1 MLLLRVKYTSAIL
14 VLCCFISGC
23 ITKEDIDRFVD
34 EQIRSSDPIVKIND
48 PEDSLEHAIMVERD
62 FEEIRSSGVLRMITH
77 YGPNTYFLH
86 QGFEEGFEYELL
98 YAFAREHDL
107 VLEVVIIDAD
117 EDPRELLLAGDGD
130 VIAANYT
137 ITPERRK
144 SVNFTQPYNLA
155 NKILVYS
162 RDLQTRPGTLEELSG
177 SGVPI
182 SVRQKSSGSAHL
194 NELVYQGYDLTI
206 EYIPDQMDT
215 KSLLDQIAM
224 GSIKAVVLSNK
235 LFHPASRYM
244 QELIEGPVIAEAD
257 SIAWGIRGNAPDL
270 GQQMNSFLQKHFRF
284 SENMERPRR
293 SAFLNVLRQRY
304 FQEGPQIADYYNP
317 DWHYSNIG
325 LESSY
330 DHVIHS
336 VADSLELDWKLVT
349 AMIVQE
355 SSFNPGAKSWAGAVG
370 LMQIIPRFSSIE
382 YQNLYD
388 PVINIREGAGILKAH
403 LDHYSYLDSLNQKS
417 FALATYN
424 VGLGHM
430 ADARRLVIDQ
440 NKDPNEWENV
450 ADALLRLM
458 QRSYHQDARYG
469 YKRGI
474 ETVRYVKEILN
485 RYQMYNQ
492 VALYAER
499 NSMRESGVQTVGML
513 EH

>member
-1 MLLLRVKYTSAIL
+1 
-14 VLCCFISGC
+14 
-23 ITKEDIDRFVD
+23 
-34 EQIRSSDPIVKIND
+34 
-48 PEDSLEHAIMVERD
+48 
-62 FEEIRSSGVLRMITH
+62 
-77 YGPNTYFLH
+77 
-86 QGFEEGFEYELL
+86 
-98 YAFAREHDL
+98 
-107 VLEVVIIDAD
+107 VIIIEAD
-117 EDPRELLLAGDGD
+117 EDPRELLLTGGGD

-155 NKILVYS
+155 DKILVYS
-162 RDLQTRPGTLEELSG
+162 GSLQSRPGTVDQLSG

-182 SVRQKSSGSAHL
+182 SVRKNSSGSAHL
-194 NELVYQGYDLTI
+194 KELVKQGYDLNI
-206 EYIPDQMDT
+206 EYIPDYLDT
-215 KSLLDQIAM
+215 RLLLDQIAN
-224 GSIKAVVLSNK
+224 GSIKAAVLDDNT
-235 LFHPASRYM
+235 FRPASRYM
-244 QELIEGPVIAEAD
+244 QELIEGPVIAESD
-257 SIAWGIRGNAPDL
+257 TIAWGIRGNAPEL
-270 GQQMNSFLQKHFRF
+270 EQRMNSFLQKHFMF
-284 SENMERPRR
+284 SENPERPRR

-304 FQEGPQIADYYNP
+304 FQEGPQIADFYNP
-317 DWHYSNIG
+317 EWHYSNIG

-336 VADSLELDWKLVT
+336 VADSLDLDWKLLT

-370 LMQIIPRFSSIE
+370 LMQIIPRFSPVE

-440 NKDPNEWENV
+440 NRNPNEWENV
-450 ADALLRLM
+450 ADALLMLM
-458 QRSYHQDARYG
+458 QRRYYQNARYG

-485 RYQMYNQ
+485 RYQMYNK

-499 NSMRESGVQTVGML
+499 NNLRDPGIQTVGML
-513 EH
+513 EP